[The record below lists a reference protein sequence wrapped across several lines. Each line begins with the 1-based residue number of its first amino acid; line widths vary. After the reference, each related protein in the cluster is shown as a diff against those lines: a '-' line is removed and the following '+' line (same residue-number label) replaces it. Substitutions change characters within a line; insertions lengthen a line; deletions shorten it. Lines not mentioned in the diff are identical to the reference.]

1 MNAGVILAAG
11 DSSRMGFPKQLAQV
25 KDKPLLEQVIEKVNE
40 HFKHSSVVL
49 GSDNETITE
58 KINFF
63 NSSILINENWSEG
76 IVSSMRTALFFY
88 QTQKDVD
95 NIVFFLGDQ
104 PGIKTS
110 VIDSIIN
117 TKTDGDE
124 ILISQYRYKHDFPIL
139 VPRMFWN
146 KLELLT
152 QEDSPEFENAV
163 YQDLDLI
170 NYFLSSEIKVKNVNF
185 NFLSPKDYNEEKDF

>member
-1 MNAGVILAAG
+1 MIAGVILAAG

-25 KDKPLLEQVIEKVNE
+25 KDKPLLEQVIEKVNK
-40 HFKHSSVVL
+40 HFEHSSVVL

-63 NSSILINENWSEG
+63 NSDILINENWSEG

-104 PGIKTS
+104 PEIKTS

-124 ILISQYRYKHDFPIL
+124 ILISQYRYKQDFPIL

-163 YQDLDLI
+163 YQNLDLL